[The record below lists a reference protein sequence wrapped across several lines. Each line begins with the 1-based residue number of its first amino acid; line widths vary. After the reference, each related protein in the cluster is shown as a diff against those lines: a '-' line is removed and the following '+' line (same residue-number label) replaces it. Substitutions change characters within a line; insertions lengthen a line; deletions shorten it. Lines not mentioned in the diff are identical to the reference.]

1 MNTRTND
8 WIRRG
13 VRTFIQGFVGVLVL
27 LAVPILN
34 EWVTTV
40 GSGGEVV
47 IDVPFWRSVAMAAV
61 GGGMVSLVSFVQNF
75 TEDHSNLPA
84 LLKSPPSAGQNPAPG
99 PN

>member
-1 MNTRTND
+1 MNTNTND

-34 EWVTTV
+34 EWVSTV

-61 GGGMVSLVSFVQNF
+61 GGGMVSLVAFVQNF
-75 TEDHSNLPA
+75 TEDHTNVPA
-84 LLKSPPSAGQNPAPG
+84 ILKSPPSSGQNPAP
-99 PN
+99 